1 MTYQQIK
8 TIVFNILAK
17 EGPMSYEEQLFL
29 NEYATYEIIL
39 DYIETTGEG
48 VDVDSMLDVTQNY
61 SISILDII
69 NLK

>member
-1 MTYQQIK
+1 MTYHQIK

-17 EGPMSYEEQLFL
+17 EGPMTYEERMFL

-48 VDVDSMLDVTQNY
+48 VDVDSMLDDTNTFQ
-61 SISILDII
+61 ISALDLI
-69 NLK
+69 KF

>member
-1 MTYQQIK
+1 MTYHQIK

-17 EGPMSYEEQLFL
+17 EGPMTYEEQLFL

-48 VDVDSMLDVTQNY
+48 IDVDGLLDDTNTFQ
-61 SISILDII
+61 ISALDII
-69 NLK
+69 NF

>member
-17 EGPMSYEEQLFL
+17 EGPMTYEEQLFL

-48 VDVDSMLDVTQNY
+48 IDVDSLLDDINTFQ
-61 SISILDII
+61 ISALDLI
-69 NLK
+69 KF